1 MTGDRESFVDGIR
14 AISESVYSFH
24 DRFGITAVDTSSR
37 DEVLEAMK
45 QRLVL
50 LSEETGEHARA
61 INRAEIDDAI
71 LEAVDIAYIAL
82 GTILRLGPAGVQACH
97 EVARKNNAKT
107 LANTRLSH
115 AGKIL
120 RKDGKRGVQGL

>member
-1 MTGDRESFVDGIR
+1 MTGDREGFVEGIR

-24 DRFGITAVDTSSR
+24 DRFGIGSVDTSSQ
-37 DEVLEAMK
+37 DEVLEAMR

-61 INRAEIDDAI
+61 INRAEIDNAI

-82 GTILRLGPAGVQACH
+82 GTILRLGPAGVRACH
-97 EVARKNNAKT
+97 EVARKNDAKT
-107 LANTRLSH
+107 LANTRLTGT
-115 AGKIL
+115 GKVVT
-120 RKDGKRGVQGL
+120 R

>member
-1 MTGDRESFVDGIR
+1 MTGDRESFVQGIQ

-24 DRFGITAVDTSSR
+24 DRFGIASVDASDR

-61 INRAEIDDAI
+61 INRAEIEDVI

-82 GTILRLGPAGVQACH
+82 GTILRLGPTGVQACH
-97 EVARKNNAKT
+97 EVARKNNAKA
-107 LANTRLSH
+107 LANTRLSDT
-115 AGKIL
+115 GKVVKASEL
-120 RKDGKRGVQGL
+120 

>member
-1 MTGDRESFVDGIR
+1 MTGDRERFVQGIQ

-24 DRFGITAVDTSSR
+24 DRFGIDAVDTSSR
-37 DEVLEAMK
+37 DEVLEAMM

-61 INRAEIDDAI
+61 INRAEIDNAI
-71 LEAVDIAYIAL
+71 QEAVDIAYIAL

-107 LANTRLSH
+107 LSNTRLSDT
-115 AGKIL
+115 GKVVKL
-120 RKDGKRGVQGL
+120 

>member
-1 MTGDRESFVDGIR
+1 MTDDRESFIDGVR

-24 DRFGITAVDTSSR
+24 ERFGIGSVDTSNL

-61 INRAEIDDAI
+61 INRAEIENAI
-71 LEAVDIAYIAL
+71 MEAVDVAYIAL
-82 GTILRLGPAGVQACH
+82 GTILRLGPAGVRACH
-97 EVARKNNAKT
+97 EVARNNDAKT
-107 LANTRLSH
+107 LVNTRLSH
-115 AGKIL
+115 TGKVVKL
-120 RKDGKRGVQGL
+120 

>member
-1 MTGDRESFVDGIR
+1 MTGDRESFADGVR

-24 DRFGITAVDTSSR
+24 ERFGIGSVDTSIQ

-61 INRAEIDDAI
+61 INRAEIDNAI
-71 LEAVDIAYIAL
+71 MEAVDIAYIAL

-97 EVARKNNAKT
+97 DVARKNDAKT
-107 LANTRLSH
+107 LANTKLSRT
-115 AGKIL
+115 GKVVKL
-120 RKDGKRGVQGL
+120 